1 MTLLRVKIAAMEP
14 QEFFTFIELHV
25 CVNSREILS
34 IATDMYVTM
43 GCHCLAVELQN
54 ISRSCQQYKIS

>member
-1 MTLLRVKIAAMEP
+1 MTLLRVTIVAMEP

-34 IATDMYVTM
+34 IATDM
-43 GCHCLAVELQN
+43 
-54 ISRSCQQYKIS
+54 QQRVAIALLLS